1 MVGEIVKIL
10 GKERLHDL
18 GFDIPVGG
26 IVAARWD
33 IMLNRIEE
41 DCLPHLM

>member
-10 GKERLHDL
+10 GKEGLDDL

-26 IVAARWD
+26 KVAARWA